1 LIGLETIPFYSVDLN
16 LKRRCSPPSRLEA
29 APTVGGK
36 ESFHTME
43 ETPPRPTMRLYLD
56 TSVFGG
62 CFDEEFSEA
71 SNRLFETVREG
82 AFRVV
87 VSRTTIDE
95 LNRAPEH
102 VRHAIDALLPGGVE
116 YVEPAPEIDRLCEA
130 YLQAGVVGASSRN
143 DASHIAAASVAR
155 VDTIVSWNFK
165 HIVHFEKIRGYHG
178 VNLLHEY
185 GAIPI
190 HAPPEVI

>member
-1 LIGLETIPFYSVDLN
+1 M
-16 LKRRCSPPSRLEA
+16 K
-29 APTVGGK
+29 PT
-36 ESFHTME
+36 
-43 ETPPRPTMRLYLD
+43 PLRIYCD

-71 SNRLFETVREG
+71 SNRLFEMVREG

-102 VRHAIDALLPGGVE
+102 VRSMANTLLPGRVE
-116 YVEPAPEIDRLCEA
+116 YLEPSPEIDRLCEA
-130 YLQAGVVGASSRN
+130 YIQAGVVGVSSRN
-143 DASHIAAASVAR
+143 DASHIAAASIAR
-155 VDTIVSWNFK
+155 VDMIVSWNFK

-178 VNLLHEY
+178 VNLLHGY
-185 GAIPI
+185 GVIPI
-190 HAPPEVI
+190 YSPPEVI